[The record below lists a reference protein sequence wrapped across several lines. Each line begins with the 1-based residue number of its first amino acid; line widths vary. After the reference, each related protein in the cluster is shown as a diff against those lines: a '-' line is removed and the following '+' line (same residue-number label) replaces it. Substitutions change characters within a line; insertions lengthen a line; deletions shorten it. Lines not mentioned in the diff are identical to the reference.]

1 MARRVLVAKAI
12 RVRVRG
18 IRRLGLV
25 DGVKMVLSS
34 RGMTVEAA

>member
-1 MARRVLVAKAI
+1 MARRVLVAKVI

-18 IRRLGLV
+18 RRRLGWV
-25 DGVKMVLSS
+25 DGVKVVLSS